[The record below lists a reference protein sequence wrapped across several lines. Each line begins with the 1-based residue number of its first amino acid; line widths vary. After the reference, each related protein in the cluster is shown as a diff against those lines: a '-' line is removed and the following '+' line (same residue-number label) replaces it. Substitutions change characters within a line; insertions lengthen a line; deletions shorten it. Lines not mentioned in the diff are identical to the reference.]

1 MWLKRLALS
10 NFRNHK
16 NLNVEFCPGVNLIQ
30 GKNGLG
36 KTNLLEALHLI
47 STGRSFRTA
56 HLSDLICHGAPAFH
70 ISAEFERDGIEQSL
84 TMSFDGTARKLKI
97 NATKYSNFS
106 NALGLLP
113 SVLYAPYDHA
123 LIAGA
128 PADRRR
134 FLNIHI
140 AQTDP
145 VYVHYL
151 MRYSKA
157 LKQRNALLKTKQE
170 ASIEVW
176 EAQMA
181 QSGSYLINRRQK
193 AIQTLGPHLK
203 PYIERLSDDD
213 FSICFQPSLTGDLC
227 AQWKAQRKKD
237 MLMNTTLLGPHRDD
251 LAIQANGKS
260 AKAFSSEGQKRSCL
274 AALKLAQWNALKEE
288 VEDLPL
294 LAIDDFGVHLD
305 ETRTARLWATF
316 KGLGQV
322 FLTTPLKFIRSA
334 DKIINIQSGGS
345 LTICKH

>member
-1 MWLKRLALS
+1 MWLKRLVLS

-16 NLNVEFCPGVNLIQ
+16 SLSVEFCPGVNLIQ

-56 HLSDLICHGAPAFH
+56 HLCDMIYHGASAFH
-70 ISAEFERDGIEQSL
+70 ISAEFERDGIEQNL
-84 TMSFDGTARKLKI
+84 TMSFDGSSRKLKI
-97 NATKYSNFS
+97 NATQYANFS
-106 NALGLLP
+106 NVLGLLP

-145 VYVHYL
+145 VYVHHL

-157 LKQRNALLKTKQE
+157 LKQRNALLKTKQD

-181 QSGSYLINRRQK
+181 LSGAYLINRRQK
-193 AIQTLGPHLK
+193 AIRMLEPHLK

-213 FSICFQPSLTGDLC
+213 FTVLYQPSLTGDLC
-227 AQWKAQRKKD
+227 AQWKANRKKD
-237 MLMNTTLLGPHRDD
+237 MLMNTTLFGPHRDD
-251 LAIQANGKS
+251 IAIQANGKS

-274 AALKLAQWNALKEE
+274 AALKLAQWSSLKEE
-288 VEDLPL
+288 IEDVPL

-305 ETRTARLWATF
+305 ETRTSRLSHELV
-316 KGLGQV
+316 KLGQV
-322 FLTTPLKFIRSA
+322 FLTTPLSSNIKA
-334 DKIINIQSGGS
+334 DQIIDISGAS
-345 LTICKH
+345 CKHC